1 MSEYIEIE
9 TAITDDPAV
18 LAFSTNLRL
27 AEEGVERYDSPAE
40 MEVGSAVAQ
49 AMALV
54 EGIKKLRI
62 EGGDMLVTRDSKT
75 PWHLIIAEVTAA
87 LKEFFL

>member
-9 TAITDDPAV
+9 TTITDDPAV
-18 LAFSTNLRL
+18 LSFSTNLNL
-27 AEEGVERYDSPAE
+27 SEEGVERYDSPAE

-49 AMALV
+49 SMALV
-54 EGIKKLRI
+54 EGINKLRI
-62 EGGDMLVTRDSKT
+62 EGSDMIVTRDPNT

>member
-9 TAITDDPAV
+9 TTIADDSAILTIR
-18 LAFSTNLRL
+18 TNLQL
-27 AEEGVERYDSPAE
+27 SEEDVEQYDSPAE

-49 AMALV
+49 AMAMV
-54 EGIKKLRI
+54 EGVNKLCI
-62 EGGDMLVTRDSKT
+62 EGSDMTVTRDPDT
-75 PWHLIIAEVTAA
+75 PWHLIVAEVTAA